1 MHPSRRSDCEDP
13 VTPATRHTFR
23 PIPHA
28 AARRSSAARPRA
40 GSHGVRSPASGA
52 ETRRMPPYGRRGIRR
67 SLTHAELPCPA
78 RRPKRDDPSPIREPE
93 PFAAGSLNRHTAA
106 ARERFPHQY
115 VPRGAGRDVDG
126 PLEGEPWREG
136 RSRLD
141 GASSSDPPPRSGR
154 PGGRGRRDSG
164 STHMGLGRTE
174 SSAGRPVDVP
184 GGPVSLPARLRP
196 PWWRCRRRRPGHLH
210 TAQRLRYQPGLRGTG
225 GGHGSVGARSDSLRG
240 PTRRGVSRCVY
251 PTAVPTPGTSPAAAA
266 TPR

>member
-78 RRPKRDDPSPIREPE
+78 RSPKRDGPSPIREPE
-93 PFAAGSLNRHTAA
+93 PFAAGSLNRHVAA
-106 ARERFPHQY
+106 TRERFPHQH
-115 VPRGAGRDVDG
+115 VPRGADRDVDG

-136 RSRLD
+136 RSRLP
-141 GASSSDPPPRSGR
+141 APSPRSGHR
-154 PGGRGRRDSG
+154 PSG
-164 STHMGLGRTE
+164 
-174 SSAGRPVDVP
+174 
-184 GGPVSLPARLRP
+184 
-196 PWWRCRRRRPGHLH
+196 
-210 TAQRLRYQPGLRGTG
+210 
-225 GGHGSVGARSDSLRG
+225 G
-240 PTRRGVSRCVY
+240 PTRRPDGRP
-251 PTAVPTPGTSPAAAA
+251 PTRSSARPPGSPTPRGRPVGDSEGSGVRGRSGAPDRHGIRAAAQGGRHDRRARRAALLPAGSRRFTELRRPA
-266 TPR
+266 TPIPAGALG

>member
-13 VTPATRHTFR
+13 VTLATRHTFR

-40 GSHGVRSPASGA
+40 GSHGVGSPASGA
-52 ETRRMPPYGRRGIRR
+52 ETRRMPSYGRRGLRR
-67 SLTHAELPCPA
+67 SLTLAELPCPA

-115 VPRGAGRDVDG
+115 VPRGADRDVDG

-174 SSAGRPVDVP
+174 SSAGRRPRRA
-184 GGPVSLPARLRP
+184 GLPPRP
-196 PWWRCRRRRPGHLH
+196 AATAVVVLSTTAAGTPPYR
-210 TAQRLRYQPGLRGTG
+210 TAQRLRHQPGLRGTG
-225 GGHGSVGARSDSLRG
+225 GGQARRA
-240 PTRRGVSRCVY
+240 PGVTASGGRPVEAFPVCV